1 LIFNNEYSEMKT
13 RHMRHFLLIVLSITL
28 MACDIPAFSNELS
41 GTLEAKDS
49 LSIQPT
55 DTLMKSASLPASATH
70 PKFRRRIEIGSFF
83 RASPV
88 ARVTFSPDSRYLA
101 VGVSGSADI
110 YIWDLQRN
118 EQQSHFK
125 VDHLADE
132 LRGGPNNVHWRREEQ
147 IRWSPDGRFVT
158 TGIGSTLQHG
168 KFPKLPIQFW
178 DPLTGALVHTLD
190 VSAWDSGDFNS
201 DGSKLLITSLS
212 ATFSVYDTRTW
223 IGSEPAGQLYKF
235 DTGMPATEGYGWTA
249 DNKVLMVGA
258 WSGPLRGRPLPAFEL
273 GKTPQ
278 KFSKL
283 IQKIDP
289 TGKEPTEI
297 TVLSAPRPTNDPRDP
312 FDLPFMC
319 HAMVTN
325 HASHK
330 AALRCGGYGGY
341 QIRLLDTQTLQTLF
355 VHREEQSS
363 WIAGADWGLAFSP
376 DGQYLY
382 LLARSENDMEVPSK
396 ILDTTTGEVVG
407 TFPSGYSSGLA
418 ISPDGKTM
426 AVGHLQ
432 YVELFDLQ

>member
-1 LIFNNEYSEMKT
+1 MKFVVPI
-13 RHMRHFLLIVLSITL
+13 MLVVTL
-28 MACDIPAFSNELS
+28 VSFGVPVSAND
-41 GTLEAKDS
+41 AKS
-49 LSIQPT
+49 LPDAPISVPMKPT
-55 DTLMKSASLPASATH
+55 DSRQNNAALPASATH

-83 RASPV
+83 RASSV
-88 ARVTFSPDSRYLA
+88 ERVTFSPDSRYLA

-132 LRGGPNNVHWRREEQ
+132 LQGGPDSMHWRREEQ

-178 DPLTGALVHTLD
+178 DPLTGALLHTLD
-190 VSAWDSGDFNS
+190 VSAWDSADFNG
-201 DGSKLLITSLS
+201 DGSKLLIASHG

-249 DNKVLMVGA
+249 DNKVLMVGS
-258 WSGPLRGRPLPAFEL
+258 WSGPLRGQPLPAFEL

-297 TVLSAPRPTNDPRDP
+297 TVLSPPRPTNDPRDP

-330 AALRCGGYGGY
+330 AALRCDGVDGYL
-341 QIRLLDTQTLQTLF
+341 IRLLDTQTLQTLF

-363 WIAGADWGLAFSP
+363 WIDGANWGLAFSP

-382 LLARSENDMEVPSK
+382 LLAHNIEDKEVPSK
-396 ILDTTTGEVVG
+396 ILDTSTGEVVA
-407 TFPSGYSSGLA
+407 TFPSAYSWGLS